1 MDPIEDVD
9 INADSTFRLAEE
21 AQNRGHDLYVYT
33 PNDLTFNRGK
43 IIAKVRSI
51 SLKRKIGD
59 HVNFGAVELL
69 ALSEFDVIWLRQ
81 DPPFDMGYITNTHLL
96 DLIGQKTLIVNNP
109 FWVRNLPE
117 KLLVL
122 EFPDLIP
129 ETVISRDLEEIKRF
143 KNEFKDIIIK
153 PLYGN
158 GGAGIFR
165 LREDDKNLTS
175 LHELFSNMSSEPL
188 IAQAFLP
195 DVKKGDKRIIL
206 VDGEPVGAINRVP
219 KAGETRSNMHVGGK
233 AEPAKLS
240 QRDREICRSIG
251 PILKNRGQV
260 FVGIDVIGDYLTEIN
275 VTSPTGIQE
284 LERFDKVNIAEM
296 IWHAVRRTGFH
307 RPVCFGFGTL
317 SKICTPCFAL
327 QLHEAGEPRGESTV
341 RAKQC
346 LPPQPNQSL
355 SSKQC
360 CLQSPSNPTA
370 QPPCSQGWFGHLRGH
385 P

>member
-1 MDPIEDVD
+1 MKIAFQMDPIEDVD

-96 DLIGQKTLIVNNP
+96 DLIGQKTLIFNNP

-296 IWHAVRRTGFH
+296 IWHAVEKKVG
-307 RPVCFGFGTL
+307 
-317 SKICTPCFAL
+317 
-327 QLHEAGEPRGESTV
+327 
-341 RAKQC
+341 
-346 LPPQPNQSL
+346 SL
-355 SSKQC
+355 S
-360 CLQSPSNPTA
+360 L
-370 QPPCSQGWFGHLRGH
+370 F
-385 P
+385 

>member
-1 MDPIEDVD
+1 MKIAFQMDPIEDVD

-251 PILKNRGQV
+251 PILKNKGQV

-296 IWHAVRRTGFH
+296 IWLAVEKKVG
-307 RPVCFGFGTL
+307 
-317 SKICTPCFAL
+317 
-327 QLHEAGEPRGESTV
+327 
-341 RAKQC
+341 
-346 LPPQPNQSL
+346 SL
-355 SSKQC
+355 SLFYKVGC
-360 CLQSPSNPTA
+360 
-370 QPPCSQGWFGHLRGH
+370 
-385 P
+385 

>member
-1 MDPIEDVD
+1 MKIAFQMDPIEYVD

-43 IIAKVRSI
+43 VAAKVRSI

-59 HVNFGAVELL
+59 HVSFGAVELL
-69 ALSEFDVIWLRQ
+69 DLSEFGVIWLRQ

-96 DLIGQKTLIVNNP
+96 DLVAKKTLIVNNP

-122 EFPDLIP
+122 EFPNLIP
-129 ETVISRDLEEIKRF
+129 DTVISRDLDEIKEF
-143 KNEFKDIIIK
+143 KREFKDIIVK

-165 LREDDKNLTS
+165 LKEDDKNLTS

-195 DVKKGDKRIIL
+195 DVRSGDKRIIL
-206 VDGEPVGAINRVP
+206 VDGSPVGAINRVP
-219 KAGETRSNMHVGGK
+219 KAGEIRSNMHVGGK

-240 QRDREICRSIG
+240 QRDREICRAIG
-251 PILKNRGQV
+251 PTLKSKGQV
-260 FVGIDVIGDYLTEIN
+260 FVGIDIIGDYLTEIN

-284 LERFDKVNIAEM
+284 LERFDNVNIAEM
-296 IWHAVRRTGFH
+296 IWQAIEEK
-307 RPVCFGFGTL
+307 L
-317 SKICTPCFAL
+317 K
-327 QLHEAGEPRGESTV
+327 
-341 RAKQC
+341 
-346 LPPQPNQSL
+346 N
-355 SSKQC
+355 
-360 CLQSPSNPTA
+360 
-370 QPPCSQGWFGHLRGH
+370 
-385 P
+385 

>member
-1 MDPIEDVD
+1 MKIAFQMDPIEYVD

-43 IIAKVRSI
+43 VAAKVRSI

-69 ALSEFDVIWLRQ
+69 DLSEFGVIWLRQ

-96 DLIGQKTLIVNNP
+96 DLVAKETLIVNNP

-129 ETVISRDLEEIKRF
+129 DTVISRDLDEIKEF
-143 KNEFKDIIIK
+143 KREFKDIIVK

-165 LREDDKNLTS
+165 LKEDDKNLTS

-195 DVKKGDKRIIL
+195 DVRNGDKRIIL
-206 VDGEPVGAINRVP
+206 VDGSPVGAINRVP
-219 KAGETRSNMHVGGK
+219 KAGEIRSNMHVGGK

-240 QRDREICRSIG
+240 QRDREICNAIG
-251 PILKNRGQV
+251 PTLKSKGQV
-260 FVGIDVIGDYLTEIN
+260 FVGIDIIGDYLTEIN

-284 LERFDKVNIAEM
+284 LERFDNVNIAEM
-296 IWHAVRRTGFH
+296 IWHAVEEK
-307 RPVCFGFGTL
+307 L
-317 SKICTPCFAL
+317 K
-327 QLHEAGEPRGESTV
+327 
-341 RAKQC
+341 
-346 LPPQPNQSL
+346 N
-355 SSKQC
+355 
-360 CLQSPSNPTA
+360 
-370 QPPCSQGWFGHLRGH
+370 
-385 P
+385 

>member
-1 MDPIEDVD
+1 MKIAFQMDPIEYVD

-43 IIAKVRSI
+43 VAAKVRSI

-59 HVNFGAVELL
+59 HVSFGAVELL
-69 ALSEFDVIWLRQ
+69 DLSEFCVIWLRQ

-96 DLIGQKTLIVNNP
+96 DLVDKETLIVNNP

-129 ETVISRDLEEIKRF
+129 DTLISRDLDEIKEF
-143 KNEFKDIIIK
+143 KREFKDIIVK

-165 LREDDKNLTS
+165 LKEDDKNLTS

-195 DVKKGDKRIIL
+195 DVRNGDKRIIL
-206 VDGEPVGAINRVP
+206 VDGSPVGAINRVP
-219 KAGETRSNMHVGGK
+219 KAGEIRSNMHVGGK

-240 QRDREICRSIG
+240 QRDREICSAIG
-251 PILKNRGQV
+251 PTLKSKGQV
-260 FVGIDVIGDYLTEIN
+260 FVGIDVIGEYLTEIN

-284 LERFDKVNIAEM
+284 LERFDNVNIAEM
-296 IWHAVRRTGFH
+296 IWHSVEKK
-307 RPVCFGFGTL
+307 L
-317 SKICTPCFAL
+317 
-327 QLHEAGEPRGESTV
+327 
-341 RAKQC
+341 
-346 LPPQPNQSL
+346 N
-355 SSKQC
+355 
-360 CLQSPSNPTA
+360 N
-370 QPPCSQGWFGHLRGH
+370 
-385 P
+385 

>member
-1 MDPIEDVD
+1 MKIAFQMDPIEYVD

-43 IIAKVRSI
+43 VAAKVRSI

-69 ALSEFDVIWLRQ
+69 DLSEFDVIWLRQ

-96 DLIGQKTLIVNNP
+96 DLVAKETLIVNNP

-129 ETVISRDLEEIKRF
+129 DTVISRDLEEIKEF
-143 KNEFKDIIIK
+143 KREFKDIIVK

-165 LREDDKNLTS
+165 LKEDDKNLTS

-195 DVKKGDKRIIL
+195 DVKNGDKRIIL
-206 VDGEPVGAINRVP
+206 VDGSPVGAINRVP
-219 KAGETRSNMHVGGK
+219 KAGEIRSNMHVGGK

-240 QRDREICRSIG
+240 QRDREICSAIG
-251 PILKNRGQV
+251 STLKSKGQV
-260 FVGIDVIGDYLTEIN
+260 FVGIDVIGEYLTEIN

-284 LERFDKVNIAEM
+284 LEQFDNVNIAEM
-296 IWHAVRRTGFH
+296 IWHAVEDK
-307 RPVCFGFGTL
+307 L
-317 SKICTPCFAL
+317 K
-327 QLHEAGEPRGESTV
+327 
-341 RAKQC
+341 
-346 LPPQPNQSL
+346 N
-355 SSKQC
+355 
-360 CLQSPSNPTA
+360 
-370 QPPCSQGWFGHLRGH
+370 
-385 P
+385 

>member
-175 LHELFSNMSSEPL
+175 LHELLSNMSSEPL

-251 PILKNRGQV
+251 PVLKNKGQI

-296 IWHAVRRTGFH
+296 IWHAVEKKVG
-307 RPVCFGFGTL
+307 
-317 SKICTPCFAL
+317 
-327 QLHEAGEPRGESTV
+327 
-341 RAKQC
+341 
-346 LPPQPNQSL
+346 SL
-355 SSKQC
+355 S
-360 CLQSPSNPTA
+360 L
-370 QPPCSQGWFGHLRGH
+370 F
-385 P
+385 

>member
-1 MDPIEDVD
+1 MKIAFQMDPIEYVD

-43 IIAKVRSI
+43 VAAKVRSI

-59 HVNFGAVELL
+59 HVSFGAVELL
-69 ALSEFDVIWLRQ
+69 DLSEFDVIWLRQ

-96 DLIGQKTLIVNNP
+96 DLVDKETLIVNNP

-129 ETVISRDLEEIKRF
+129 DTLISRDLDEIKKF
-143 KNEFKDIIIK
+143 KREFKDIIVK

-165 LREDDKNLTS
+165 LKEDDKNLTS

-195 DVKKGDKRIIL
+195 DVKNGDKRIIL
-206 VDGEPVGAINRVP
+206 VDGSPVGAINRVP
-219 KAGETRSNMHVGGK
+219 KAGEIRSNMHVGGK

-240 QRDREICRSIG
+240 QRDREICSAIG
-251 PILKNRGQV
+251 PTLKSKGQV
-260 FVGIDVIGDYLTEIN
+260 FVGIDVIGEYLTEIN

-284 LERFDKVNIAEM
+284 LERFDNVNIAEM
-296 IWHAVRRTGFH
+296 IWHAVEEK
-307 RPVCFGFGTL
+307 L
-317 SKICTPCFAL
+317 K
-327 QLHEAGEPRGESTV
+327 
-341 RAKQC
+341 
-346 LPPQPNQSL
+346 N
-355 SSKQC
+355 
-360 CLQSPSNPTA
+360 
-370 QPPCSQGWFGHLRGH
+370 
-385 P
+385 

>member
-1 MDPIEDVD
+1 MKIAFQMDPIEYVD

-43 IIAKVRSI
+43 VAAKVRSI

-59 HVNFGAVELL
+59 HVSFGAVELL
-69 ALSEFDVIWLRQ
+69 DLSEFCVIWLRQ

-96 DLIGQKTLIVNNP
+96 DLVAEETLIVNNP

-129 ETVISRDLEEIKRF
+129 DTLISRDLDEIKKF
-143 KNEFKDIIIK
+143 KREFKDIIVK

-165 LREDDKNLTS
+165 LKEDDKNLTS
-175 LHELFSNMSSEPL
+175 LHELFSSMSSEPL

-195 DVKKGDKRIIL
+195 NVRNGDKRIIL
-206 VDGEPVGAINRVP
+206 VDGSPVGAINRVP
-219 KAGETRSNMHVGGK
+219 KAGEIRSNMHVGGK

-240 QRDREICRSIG
+240 QRDKEICSEIG
-251 PILKNRGQV
+251 PTLKSKGQV
-260 FVGIDVIGDYLTEIN
+260 FVGIDVIGEYLTEIN

-284 LERFDKVNIAEM
+284 LERFDNVNIAEM
-296 IWHAVRRTGFH
+296 IWHSVEKK
-307 RPVCFGFGTL
+307 L
-317 SKICTPCFAL
+317 
-327 QLHEAGEPRGESTV
+327 
-341 RAKQC
+341 
-346 LPPQPNQSL
+346 N
-355 SSKQC
+355 
-360 CLQSPSNPTA
+360 N
-370 QPPCSQGWFGHLRGH
+370 
-385 P
+385 

>member
-1 MDPIEDVD
+1 MKIVFQMDPIEYVD

-43 IIAKVRSI
+43 VAAKVRSI

-69 ALSEFDVIWLRQ
+69 DLSEFGVIWLRQ

-96 DLIGQKTLIVNNP
+96 DLVAKETLILNNP

-129 ETVISRDLEEIKRF
+129 DTVISRDLEEIKEF
-143 KNEFKDIIIK
+143 KREFKDIIVK
-153 PLYGN
+153 PIYGN

-165 LREDDKNLTS
+165 LKEDDKNLTS
-175 LHELFSNMSSEPL
+175 LHELFSSLSSEPL

-195 DVKKGDKRIIL
+195 DVKNGDKRIIL
-206 VDGEPVGAINRVP
+206 VDGSPVGAINRVP
-219 KAGETRSNMHVGGK
+219 KAGEIRSNMHVGGK

-240 QRDREICRSIG
+240 QRDREICSAIG
-251 PILKNRGQV
+251 PTLKSKGQV
-260 FVGIDVIGDYLTEIN
+260 FVGIDVIGEYLTEIN

-284 LERFDKVNIAEM
+284 LERFDNVNVAEM
-296 IWHAVRRTGFH
+296 IWHAVEEK
-307 RPVCFGFGTL
+307 L
-317 SKICTPCFAL
+317 K
-327 QLHEAGEPRGESTV
+327 
-341 RAKQC
+341 
-346 LPPQPNQSL
+346 N
-355 SSKQC
+355 
-360 CLQSPSNPTA
+360 
-370 QPPCSQGWFGHLRGH
+370 
-385 P
+385 

>member
-1 MDPIEDVD
+1 MKIAFQMDPIEDVD

-43 IIAKVRSI
+43 IIAKGRSI

-251 PILKNRGQV
+251 PILKNKGQV

-284 LERFDKVNIAEM
+284 LERFDKENIAEM
-296 IWHAVRRTGFH
+296 IWLAVEKK
-307 RPVCFGFGTL
+307 V
-317 SKICTPCFAL
+317 
-327 QLHEAGEPRGESTV
+327 E
-341 RAKQC
+341 
-346 LPPQPNQSL
+346 SL
-355 SSKQC
+355 SS
-360 CLQSPSNPTA
+360 L
-370 QPPCSQGWFGHLRGH
+370 
-385 P
+385 

>member
-1 MDPIEDVD
+1 MKIAFQMDPIEDVD

-43 IIAKVRSI
+43 ITAKVRSI

-59 HVNFGAVELL
+59 HVNFGAVEIL

-251 PILKNRGQV
+251 PILKNKGQV

-296 IWHAVRRTGFH
+296 IWHAVEKKVG
-307 RPVCFGFGTL
+307 
-317 SKICTPCFAL
+317 
-327 QLHEAGEPRGESTV
+327 
-341 RAKQC
+341 
-346 LPPQPNQSL
+346 SL
-355 SSKQC
+355 S
-360 CLQSPSNPTA
+360 L
-370 QPPCSQGWFGHLRGH
+370 F
-385 P
+385 

>member
-1 MDPIEDVD
+1 MKIAFQMDPIEYVD

-43 IIAKVRSI
+43 VAAKVRSI

-59 HVNFGAVELL
+59 HVSFGAVELL
-69 ALSEFDVIWLRQ
+69 DLSEFGVIWLRQ

-96 DLIGQKTLIVNNP
+96 DLVDKETLIVNNP

-129 ETVISRDLEEIKRF
+129 DTVISRDLDEIKEF
-143 KNEFKDIIIK
+143 KREFKDIIVK

-165 LREDDKNLTS
+165 LKEDDKNLTS

-195 DVKKGDKRIIL
+195 DVRNGDKRIIL
-206 VDGEPVGAINRVP
+206 VDGSPVGAINRVP
-219 KAGETRSNMHVGGK
+219 KAGEIRSNMHVGGK

-240 QRDREICRSIG
+240 QRDREICSAIG
-251 PILKNRGQV
+251 PTLKSKGQV
-260 FVGIDVIGDYLTEIN
+260 FVGIDVIGEYLTEIN

-284 LERFDKVNIAEM
+284 LERFDNVNIAEM
-296 IWHAVRRTGFH
+296 IWHAVEEK
-307 RPVCFGFGTL
+307 L
-317 SKICTPCFAL
+317 K
-327 QLHEAGEPRGESTV
+327 
-341 RAKQC
+341 
-346 LPPQPNQSL
+346 N
-355 SSKQC
+355 
-360 CLQSPSNPTA
+360 
-370 QPPCSQGWFGHLRGH
+370 
-385 P
+385 

>member
-1 MDPIEDVD
+1 MKIAFQMDPIEYVD

-33 PNDLTFNRGK
+33 PNDLTFKRSK
-43 IIAKVRSI
+43 ITAKVRSI
-51 SLKRKIGD
+51 SLKRIIGD
-59 HVNFGAVELL
+59 HVSFGAIEIVDLT
-69 ALSEFDVIWLRQ
+69 EFDVIWLRQ

-96 DLIGQKTLIVNNP
+96 DLIAKETLILNNP

-129 ETVISRDLEEIKRF
+129 DTVISRDLEEIKEF
-143 KNEFKDIIIK
+143 KREFKDIIIK

-165 LREDDKNLTS
+165 LKEDDKNLTS

-195 DVKKGDKRIIL
+195 DVRNGDKRIIL
-206 VDGEPVGAINRVP
+206 VDGSPVGAINRVP
-219 KAGETRSNMHVGGK
+219 KAGEIRSNMHVGGK

-240 QRDREICRSIG
+240 QRDKEICSEIG
-251 PILKNRGQV
+251 PTLKSKGQV
-260 FVGIDVIGDYLTEIN
+260 FVGIDVIGEYLTEIN

-284 LERFDKVNIAEM
+284 LERFDNVNIAEM
-296 IWHAVRRTGFH
+296 IWHSVEKK
-307 RPVCFGFGTL
+307 L
-317 SKICTPCFAL
+317 
-327 QLHEAGEPRGESTV
+327 
-341 RAKQC
+341 
-346 LPPQPNQSL
+346 N
-355 SSKQC
+355 
-360 CLQSPSNPTA
+360 N
-370 QPPCSQGWFGHLRGH
+370 
-385 P
+385 

>member
-59 HVNFGAVELL
+59 HVNFGAVEIL
-69 ALSEFDVIWLRQ
+69 ALSEFDVISLRQ

-296 IWHAVRRTGFH
+296 IWHAVEKKVG
-307 RPVCFGFGTL
+307 
-317 SKICTPCFAL
+317 
-327 QLHEAGEPRGESTV
+327 
-341 RAKQC
+341 
-346 LPPQPNQSL
+346 SL
-355 SSKQC
+355 S
-360 CLQSPSNPTA
+360 L
-370 QPPCSQGWFGHLRGH
+370 F
-385 P
+385 

>member
-1 MDPIEDVD
+1 MKIAFQMDPIELVD

-21 AQNRGHDLYVYT
+21 AQVRGHDIYMYT

-43 IIAKVRSI
+43 IGAKVRSI

-59 HVNFGAVELL
+59 HVNFGTEEML
-69 ALSEFDVIWLRQ
+69 ALSEFDIIWLRQ

-96 DLIGQKTLIVNNP
+96 DLVAQETLIVNNP

-129 ETVISRDLEEIKRF
+129 DTLISRDLDEIKKF
-143 KNEFKDIIIK
+143 KSEFNDIIIK

-195 DVKKGDKRIIL
+195 DVENGDKRIIL

-219 KAGETRSNMHVGGK
+219 KVGEVRSNMHVGGI
-233 AEPAKLS
+233 AEAAKLS
-240 QRDREICRSIG
+240 QRDREICSIIG
-251 PILKNRGQV
+251 PTLKSKGQV
-260 FVGIDVIGDYLTEIN
+260 FVGIDVIGEYLTEIN

-284 LERFDKVNIAEM
+284 LERFDTVNIADL
-296 IWHAVRRTGFH
+296 IWHAIEKKLEH
-307 RPVCFGFGTL
+307 
-317 SKICTPCFAL
+317 
-327 QLHEAGEPRGESTV
+327 
-341 RAKQC
+341 
-346 LPPQPNQSL
+346 
-355 SSKQC
+355 
-360 CLQSPSNPTA
+360 
-370 QPPCSQGWFGHLRGH
+370 
-385 P
+385 

>member
-1 MDPIEDVD
+1 MKIAFQMDPIEYVD

-43 IIAKVRSI
+43 VAAKVRSI
-51 SLKRKIGD
+51 SLKRKMGD
-59 HVNFGAVELL
+59 HVNLGAVELL
-69 ALSEFDVIWLRQ
+69 DLSEFGVIWLRQ

-96 DLIGQKTLIVNNP
+96 DLVAQETLIVNNP

-129 ETVISRDLEEIKRF
+129 DTVISRDLEEIKEF
-143 KNEFKDIIIK
+143 KQEFKDIIVK

-165 LREDDKNLTS
+165 LKEDDKNLTS

-195 DVKKGDKRIIL
+195 DVRNGDKRIIL
-206 VDGEPVGAINRVP
+206 VDGSPVGAINRVP
-219 KAGETRSNMHVGGK
+219 KAGEIRSNMHVGGK

-240 QRDREICRSIG
+240 QRDREICRAIG
-251 PILKNRGQV
+251 PTLKSKGQV
-260 FVGIDVIGDYLTEIN
+260 FVGIDVIGEHLTEIN

-296 IWHAVRRTGFH
+296 IWHAVEEK
-307 RPVCFGFGTL
+307 L
-317 SKICTPCFAL
+317 K
-327 QLHEAGEPRGESTV
+327 
-341 RAKQC
+341 
-346 LPPQPNQSL
+346 N
-355 SSKQC
+355 
-360 CLQSPSNPTA
+360 
-370 QPPCSQGWFGHLRGH
+370 
-385 P
+385 

>member
-1 MDPIEDVD
+1 MKIAFQMDPIEDVD

-33 PNDLTFNRGK
+33 PNDLTFNRGT
-43 IIAKVRSI
+43 IIAKGRSI

-251 PILKNRGQV
+251 PILKNKGQV

-296 IWHAVRRTGFH
+296 IWHAVEKKVG
-307 RPVCFGFGTL
+307 
-317 SKICTPCFAL
+317 
-327 QLHEAGEPRGESTV
+327 
-341 RAKQC
+341 
-346 LPPQPNQSL
+346 SL
-355 SSKQC
+355 S
-360 CLQSPSNPTA
+360 L
-370 QPPCSQGWFGHLRGH
+370 F
-385 P
+385 

>member
-59 HVNFGAVELL
+59 HVNFGAVEIL

-251 PILKNRGQV
+251 PILKNKGQL

-296 IWHAVRRTGFH
+296 IWHAVEKKVG
-307 RPVCFGFGTL
+307 
-317 SKICTPCFAL
+317 
-327 QLHEAGEPRGESTV
+327 
-341 RAKQC
+341 
-346 LPPQPNQSL
+346 SL
-355 SSKQC
+355 S
-360 CLQSPSNPTA
+360 L
-370 QPPCSQGWFGHLRGH
+370 F
-385 P
+385 

>member
-1 MDPIEDVD
+1 MKIAFQMDPIEYVD

-43 IIAKVRSI
+43 VAAKVRSI

-69 ALSEFDVIWLRQ
+69 DLSEFGVIWLRQ

-96 DLIGQKTLIVNNP
+96 DLVAKETLIVNNP

-129 ETVISRDLEEIKRF
+129 DTVISRDLDEIKEF
-143 KNEFKDIIIK
+143 KREFKDIIVK

-165 LREDDKNLTS
+165 LKEDDKNLTS

-195 DVKKGDKRIIL
+195 DVKNGDKRIIL
-206 VDGEPVGAINRVP
+206 VDGSPVGAINRVP
-219 KAGETRSNMHVGGK
+219 KAGEIRSNMHVGGK

-240 QRDREICRSIG
+240 QRDREICRAIG
-251 PILKNRGQV
+251 PTLKSKGQV
-260 FVGIDVIGDYLTEIN
+260 FVGIDVIGEYLTEIN

-284 LERFDKVNIAEM
+284 LERFDNVNIAEM
-296 IWHAVRRTGFH
+296 IWHAVEEK
-307 RPVCFGFGTL
+307 L
-317 SKICTPCFAL
+317 K
-327 QLHEAGEPRGESTV
+327 
-341 RAKQC
+341 
-346 LPPQPNQSL
+346 N
-355 SSKQC
+355 
-360 CLQSPSNPTA
+360 
-370 QPPCSQGWFGHLRGH
+370 
-385 P
+385 

>member
-1 MDPIEDVD
+1 MKIAFQMDPIEDVD

-69 ALSEFDVIWLRQ
+69 ALSQFDVIWLRQ

-251 PILKNRGQV
+251 PILKNKGQV

-296 IWHAVRRTGFH
+296 IWHAVEKKVG
-307 RPVCFGFGTL
+307 
-317 SKICTPCFAL
+317 
-327 QLHEAGEPRGESTV
+327 
-341 RAKQC
+341 
-346 LPPQPNQSL
+346 SL
-355 SSKQC
+355 S
-360 CLQSPSNPTA
+360 L
-370 QPPCSQGWFGHLRGH
+370 F
-385 P
+385 

>member
-21 AQNRGHDLYVYT
+21 AQNRGHDLYAYT

-296 IWHAVRRTGFH
+296 IWHAVEKKVG
-307 RPVCFGFGTL
+307 
-317 SKICTPCFAL
+317 
-327 QLHEAGEPRGESTV
+327 
-341 RAKQC
+341 
-346 LPPQPNQSL
+346 SL
-355 SSKQC
+355 S
-360 CLQSPSNPTA
+360 L
-370 QPPCSQGWFGHLRGH
+370 F
-385 P
+385 

>member
-296 IWHAVRRTGFH
+296 IWNAVEKKVG
-307 RPVCFGFGTL
+307 
-317 SKICTPCFAL
+317 
-327 QLHEAGEPRGESTV
+327 
-341 RAKQC
+341 
-346 LPPQPNQSL
+346 SL
-355 SSKQC
+355 S
-360 CLQSPSNPTA
+360 L
-370 QPPCSQGWFGHLRGH
+370 F
-385 P
+385 

>member
-1 MDPIEDVD
+1 MKIAFQMDPIENVD

-43 IIAKVRSI
+43 ITAKVRSI

-59 HVNFGAVELL
+59 HVNLGALEIL

-96 DLIGQKTLIVNNP
+96 DLIGQETLIVNNP

-129 ETVISRDLEEIKRF
+129 DTLISRDLEEIKKF
-143 KNEFKDIIIK
+143 KSEFNDIIIK

-165 LREDDKNLTS
+165 LREDDKNLAS
-175 LHELFSNMSSEPL
+175 LYELFSDISSEPL

-195 DVKKGDKRIIL
+195 DVKNGDKRIIL
-206 VDGEPVGAINRVP
+206 IDGEPVGAINRVP

-233 AEPAKLS
+233 AEPAKLN
-240 QRDREICRSIG
+240 QRDREICSALG
-251 PILKNRGQV
+251 PILKSKGQI
-260 FVGIDVIGDYLTEIN
+260 FVGIDVIGAYLTEIN

-284 LERFDKVNIAEM
+284 LERFDKVNVAEM
-296 IWHAVRRTGFH
+296 IWQAVEKR
-307 RPVCFGFGTL
+307 V
-317 SKICTPCFAL
+317 
-327 QLHEAGEPRGESTV
+327 ESSA
-341 RAKQC
+341 R
-346 LPPQPNQSL
+346 L
-355 SSKQC
+355 
-360 CLQSPSNPTA
+360 
-370 QPPCSQGWFGHLRGH
+370 
-385 P
+385 

>member
-1 MDPIEDVD
+1 MKIAFQMDPIEDVD

-96 DLIGQKTLIVNNP
+96 DLIGQETLIVNNP

-251 PILKNRGQV
+251 PILKNKGQV

-296 IWHAVRRTGFH
+296 IWHAVEKKVG
-307 RPVCFGFGTL
+307 
-317 SKICTPCFAL
+317 
-327 QLHEAGEPRGESTV
+327 
-341 RAKQC
+341 
-346 LPPQPNQSL
+346 SL
-355 SSKQC
+355 S
-360 CLQSPSNPTA
+360 L
-370 QPPCSQGWFGHLRGH
+370 F
-385 P
+385 